1 MARYQ
6 ITYTKHNSLTT
17 WTDDVAEAVAMARRL
32 RYCGYTVSIWM
43 HDTSG
48 SRELTF

>member
-6 ITYTKHNSLTT
+6 IIYAKHNSLTT

-32 RYCGYTVSIWM
+32 RYCGYTVSVWE
-43 HDTSG
+43 HNEDG
-48 SRELTF
+48 AHELTF

>member
-6 ITYTKHNSLTT
+6 IIYTRQHPLTT

-32 RYCGYTVSIWM
+32 RYCGYTVSVWM